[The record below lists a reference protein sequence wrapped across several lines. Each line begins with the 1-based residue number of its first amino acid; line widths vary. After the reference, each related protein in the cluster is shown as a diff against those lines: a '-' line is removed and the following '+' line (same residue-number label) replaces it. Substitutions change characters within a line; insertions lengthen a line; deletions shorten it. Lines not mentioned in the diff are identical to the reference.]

1 MHITHLKN
9 QYIYLLPLFFLDFYP
24 LHMYLYF
31 EFKHTQVWQ
40 KKIFCNI
47 LKVKN
52 HFLIKGA
59 DHCMVSRISN
69 LKNIHFLKQ
78 IDFCSFAVFFRPN
91 KTRSDSFKQLWKFWI
106 RDFEIHRS
114 FFENKLSLSYPS
126 TNSIFSQ
133 APIWTKGE

>member
-1 MHITHLKN
+1 MSIVRYLLCAINNNCKN
-9 QYIYLLPLFFLDFYP
+9 AYYTFKKPIYLLPFFFLDFYP
-24 LHMYLYF
+24 LHMYLFF
-31 EFKHTQVWQ
+31 EFKYTQVWQ

-52 HFLIKGA
+52 HFLNKGA

-69 LKNIHFLKQ
+69 LKNIYFLKQ

-106 RDFEIHRS
+106 RDFEIHGS
-114 FFENKLSLSYPS
+114 FFRK
-126 TNSIFSQ
+126 
-133 APIWTKGE
+133 

>member
-1 MHITHLKN
+1 MSIVR
-9 QYIYLLPLFFLDFYP
+9 YLLCAINNNCKNAYYTFKKLIYIPIAFIFPWFLPTTYVFIFRVQTHSS
-24 LHMYLYF
+24 LA
-31 EFKHTQVWQ
+31 E

-52 HFLIKGA
+52 NFLNKGA

-69 LKNIHFLKQ
+69 LKNIYFLKQ

-106 RDFEIHRS
+106 RDFEVHGS
-114 FFENKLSLSYPS
+114 
-126 TNSIFSQ
+126 
-133 APIWTKGE
+133 